1 MNKTIITG
9 RHSARHFGPVA
20 LLLASAALLPQT
32 LLAQTLSSG
41 TSTTNPYPASTASTV
56 GAVTGST
63 RTSGSSTTPA
73 TTYGATTANTYGSA
87 ATSGAASGYA
97 TDDSADATTDPY
109 GTASSRTTQTTAG
122 STALRGTGML
132 QGTPLNDAD
141 SLDADDL
148 GRLTEAP
155 QNEAEAPIDAGEAA
169 LTRTDDGLG
178 LRFGSFTLRPSVNQ
192 SVNTETT
199 RRGGTETRRSYLA
212 TTGNWELRSDWA
224 RHALTVTG
232 EGTWQ
237 KNISGS
243 GVTEPQANING
254 DLRLD
259 LADDTIANLTAGYA
273 FERED
278 ANDPNAIANALNQA
292 DVDRYTAG
300 AAIERDAG
308 LLRGTA
314 ALALTRTTYGDVR
327 LSDGRTLSLADR
339 DRTAYQ
345 GRVRLGY
352 ELSPALIPFIEA
364 TLGRAVYDSDRDA
377 SGYARSSNSYGGR
390 GGIQLDLGEK
400 LRGELGLGYAVV
412 DYEDSRLASIDAFTV
427 DGNLAW
433 SPRRGTTIDSTLRTT
448 VQDATSAGANGWV
461 EYQLTTGVSQQILDQ
476 LTGRLTGSTTLR
488 DFPTSPNEL
497 NWQLGAGLIWN
508 INRYFDVTANV
519 GYEHTDNASGED
531 SKVIRAGI
539 GLTLRR

>member
-1 MNKTIITG
+1 MINTISTG
-9 RHSARHFGPVA
+9 RHPARQLGPVA
-20 LLLASAALLPQT
+20 LLLASTVLLPQT
-32 LLAQTLSSG
+32 LPAQTLTSGSASS
-41 TSTTNPYPASTASTV
+41 SAYPASTASTA
-56 GAVTGST
+56 GASSTST
-63 RTSGSSTTPA
+63 RTSGSSAYRT
-73 TTYGATTANTYGSA
+73 TTANTDGSSA
-87 ATSGAASGYA
+87 PSNATSVYG
-97 TDDSADATTDPY
+97 TDDTDTSTSDPY
-109 GTASSRTTQTTAG
+109 STTTGTSATTTAG

-141 SLDADDL
+141 SLNADDL
-148 GRLTEAP
+148 TRLTEAP
-155 QNEAEAPIDAGEAA
+155 QNEAEAPIEAGEAA
-169 LTRTDDGLG
+169 MARTDDGLG
-178 LRFGSFTLRPSVNQ
+178 LRLGSFTLRPSVNQ
-192 SVNTETT
+192 SINTETT

-232 EGTWQ
+232 EGTYQ
-237 KNISGS
+237 RNISGS
-243 GVTEPQANING
+243 GATEPQANINA

-278 ANDPNAIANALNQA
+278 ANDPNAVANALNQA

-314 ALALTRTTYGDVR
+314 ALALTRTTYGDVQ
-327 LSDGRTLSLADR
+327 LSDGRNLSLADR

-345 GRVRLGY
+345 GRLRLGY

-377 SGYARSSNSYGGR
+377 SGYARSSYSYGGR

-400 LRGELGLGYAVV
+400 LRGELGLGYAIV
-412 DYEDSRLASIDAFTV
+412 DYEDSRLSSIDAFTV
-427 DGNLAW
+427 DGNLTW

-461 EYQLTTGVSQQILDQ
+461 EYQLTSGLSQQILDD

-488 DFPTSPNEL
+488 DFPTSTNEL
-497 NWQLGAGLIWN
+497 NWQVGAGLIWN

-531 SKVIRAGI
+531 SKVIRAGV

>member
-1 MNKTIITG
+1 MINTISTG
-9 RHSARHFGPVA
+9 RHPARQLGPVA
-20 LLLASAALLPQT
+20 LLLASTVLLPQT
-32 LLAQTLSSG
+32 LPAQTLTSGSASS
-41 TSTTNPYPASTASTV
+41 SAYPASTASTA
-56 GAVTGST
+56 GASSTST
-63 RTSGSSTTPA
+63 RTSGSSAYRT
-73 TTYGATTANTYGSA
+73 TTANTYGSSA
-87 ATSGAASGYA
+87 PSNATSVYG
-97 TDDSADATTDPY
+97 TDDTDASVSDPY
-109 GTASSRTTQTTAG
+109 GTTTGTSATTTAG

-141 SLDADDL
+141 SLNADDL
-148 GRLTEAP
+148 TRLTEAP

-169 LTRTDDGLG
+169 MARTDDGLG
-178 LRFGSFTLRPSVNQ
+178 LRLGSFTLRPSVNQ
-192 SVNTETT
+192 SINTETT

-232 EGTWQ
+232 EGTYQ
-237 KNISGS
+237 RNISGS
-243 GVTEPQANING
+243 GATEPQANINA

-278 ANDPNAIANALNQA
+278 ANDPNAVANALNQA

-314 ALALTRTTYGDVR
+314 ALALTRTTYGDVQ
-327 LSDGRTLSLADR
+327 LSDGRNLSLADR

-345 GRVRLGY
+345 GRLRLGY

-377 SGYARSSNSYGGR
+377 SGYARSSYSYGGR

-400 LRGELGLGYAVV
+400 LRGELGLGYAIV
-412 DYEDSRLASIDAFTV
+412 DYEDSRLSSIDAFTV

-461 EYQLTTGVSQQILDQ
+461 EYQLTSGLSQQILDD

-488 DFPTSPNEL
+488 DFPTSTNEL
-497 NWQLGAGLIWN
+497 NWQVGAGVIWN

-531 SKVIRAGI
+531 SKVIRAGV

>member
-1 MNKTIITG
+1 MNKTMITG
-9 RHSARHFGPVA
+9 RPSARHFGPVA
-20 LLLASAALLPQT
+20 LLLASAALLPQP
-32 LLAQTLSSG
+32 LLAQSASLG
-41 TSTTNPYPASTASTV
+41 TSSTNPYPASTASTA
-56 GAVTGST
+56 GATSATGST
-63 RTSGSSTTPA
+63 RSSGSTAYRT
-73 TTYGATTANTYGSA
+73 TTANTYGSSA
-87 ATSGAASGYA
+87 STGSTSSDGSDNSSTATA
-97 TDDSADATTDPY
+97 DPY
-109 GTASSRTTQTTAG
+109 GSPTGGNTQTSTG

-141 SLDADDL
+141 SLDADNL
-148 GRLTEAP
+148 SRLTEVP
-155 QNEAEAPIDAGEAA
+155 LNDAEAPIDAGEAA
-169 LTRTDDGLG
+169 MARTDDGLG
-178 LRFGSFTLRPSVNQ
+178 VRLGSFTLRPSVNQ
-192 SVNTETT
+192 SINTETT

-212 TTGNWELRSDWA
+212 TTGNWELRSDWS

-237 KNISGS
+237 KNLSGS
-243 GVTEPQANING
+243 GATEPQANING

-278 ANDPNAIANALNQA
+278 ANDPNAVANALNQA

-345 GRVRLGY
+345 GRVRVGY

-364 TLGRAVYDSDRDA
+364 TLGRAVYDADRDA

-448 VQDATSAGANGWV
+448 VQDATSAGASGWV
-461 EYQLTTGVSQQILDQ
+461 EYQMTTGLSQQILDQ